1 MTDKDSKYPY
11 KSILV
16 VCSVNVARSTMC
28 EGFIK
33 DFFSKNRIEG
43 IEVRSGGIS
52 SHARD
57 GMLISMDAKFV
68 MDELGIKLSDTYT
81 SMDLKKRPEIIQN
94 ADLIIT
100 LTEKHKKEILRFNE
114 AQNKAIYT
122 LKEFGGECGDIE
134 DPSMKG
140 VNGFRIIR
148 DQIKRCLDK
157 GLATIFQIN

>member
-33 DFFSKNRIEG
+33 DYLSKNRIEG
-43 IEVRSGGIS
+43 IKVRSGGIS

-81 SMDLKKRPEIIQN
+81 SIDLKKRPEIIQA

-100 LTEKHKKEILRFNE
+100 LTEKHKKEVLNFKE
-114 AQNKAIYT
+114 AQNKTVCT

-140 VNGFRIIR
+140 LYGFRIIR
-148 DQIKRCLDK
+148 DEIKRCLEK
-157 GLATIFQIN
+157 GLAKLFI